1 MRYPL
6 IAVLPASTDLTDL
19 DNILAD
25 VMAPFDENRED
36 TPGLP
41 DDQPLTW
48 DRYAIGDRFSGFFP
62 VRPGADRA
70 DLIHPHSADGAD
82 PHDAVCDGGRI
93 RALDLERKRA
103 NAARHLK
110 TSSAKAPASSA
121 DHSWAA
127 LAQRARDTA
136 IPTGAVLTHE
146 GVWLSPGGVRFVTE
160 RTGPAYD
167 AFVALANAYLNS
179 LDDDTI
185 LVLVDCHT

>member
-6 IAVLPASTDLTDL
+6 IVVLPAGTDLTDL
-19 DNILAD
+19 DNVLAD

-36 TPGLP
+36 IADLP

-62 VRPGADRA
+62 VRAGAERA
-70 DLIHPHSADGAD
+70 DLIHPRLADGAD
-82 PHDAVCDGGRI
+82 THDAVCDGGRI
-93 RALDLERKRA
+93 RALDLERKRV
-103 NAARHLK
+103 NAARHLR
-110 TSSAKAPASSA
+110 TPSAKASAA
-121 DHSWAA
+121 DHSWVA

-160 RTGPAYD
+160 RSGPAYD
-167 AFVALANAYLNS
+167 AFVALANAYLDA